1 MDLTNFMYP
10 LAGGVLIGLAATFM
24 LYFNGRITG
33 VSGLI
38 GMSLTKI
45 TRANDWRY
53 LFLAGLILGSVLLY
67 FINPAFF
74 AYELPFG
81 YGKAIIAGLLVGF
94 GTRLGRGCTSGHGV
108 CGLPRLSKRSLV
120 ATLTFMGVAI
130 ITTFVLKQF

>member
-1 MDLTNFMYP
+1 MDLMSSMPP
-10 LAGGVLIGLAATFM
+10 LAGGILIGLAASIM
-24 LYFNGRITG
+24 LFFNGRITG

-53 LFLAGLILGSVLLY
+53 LFIAGLILGSVLLN
-67 FINPAFF
+67 FVNPTF
-74 AYELPFG
+74 YDYQLPFG
-81 YGKAIIAGLLVGF
+81 FGKAIVAGLLVGF

-120 ATLTFMGVAI
+120 VTLTFMGVAI
-130 ITTFVLKQF
+130 ITRFIMKQF